1 MGHKERL
8 PNYKKRPHYYGR
20 KLNAAGVIGGG
31 RFRKGFARH
40 GRAGRRFDSRTTDG
54 SRAAAG
60 RPLPRRSAFSA
71 ARAVTVASSASSVRS
86 AWPKPQRMSHGGQG
100 MPGSAPS
107 VSSTC
112 FFYDTG
118 CWLL

>member
-1 MGHKERL
+1 MITST
-8 PNYKKRPHYYGR
+8 KRPHYNYGR
-20 KLNAAGVIGGG
+20 KLNAAGTIGGGG

-71 ARAVTVASSASSVRS
+71 ARAATVEQFSTAHRERS
-86 AWPKPQRMSHGGQG
+86 RTSRT
-100 MPGSAPS
+100 PGDGATS
-107 VSSTC
+107 VS
-112 FFYDTG
+112 G
-118 CWLL
+118 V